1 MREKGARDMMGGEF
15 LVAMAC
21 RFYMDCTIRRIW
33 KCSDMVLVRDVNC
46 GFLICTAPI
55 SMFSSLVRTAS
66 APLRTSYPYFVPR
79 NSNGSLP
86 VYTDIRNAGTR
97 YLVLLRNIDGDAN
110 VSLPSVPFS
119 SFSSYLAPGTGQ
131 GPVTV
136 SFQV

>member
-1 MREKGARDMMGGEF
+1 
-15 LVAMAC
+15 
-21 RFYMDCTIRRIW
+21 
-33 KCSDMVLVRDVNC
+33 MVLVRDVNC

-110 VSLPSVPFS
+110 ALAKDLSQSLFKSDSPETSKLKINVVRSKHLVISGGRWKNDVLEWLLRKGF
-119 SFSSYLAPGTGQ
+119 
-131 GPVTV
+131 
-136 SFQV
+136 